1 MIGKQQEE
9 CKYVF
14 PHPSSLL
21 TDLCEVL
28 LSEWLLSLEIA
39 FSQVHRG
46 ESKAG
51 FNGSVLVYMPPNK

>member
-14 PHPSSLL
+14 PRPSSLL

-28 LSEWLLSLEIA
+28 LSESPLNTQIA
-39 FSQVHRG
+39 FSQVHQERV
-46 ESKAG
+46 SMA
-51 FNGSVLVYMPPNK
+51 LMALY